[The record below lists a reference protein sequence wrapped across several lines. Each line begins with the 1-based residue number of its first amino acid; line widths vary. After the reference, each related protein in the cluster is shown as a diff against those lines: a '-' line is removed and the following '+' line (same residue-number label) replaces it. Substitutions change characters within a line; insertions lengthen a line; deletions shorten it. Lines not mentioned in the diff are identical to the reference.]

1 VKQDEALPTTAVIS
15 RQSWLLIVGA
25 IIVNLSITVPLAKIL
40 NTWIDESYTLRTTG
54 QTLQYAIHQ
63 AIHFELQPPLYFALL
78 TPWRS
83 FDHSIFFARLFSVI
97 CAALLVYCAAQ
108 VSARYVPGL
117 NPAWA
122 AWFVALN
129 PATIWAA
136 EEIRVYALGGL
147 LSALLMWT
155 FYDGYLAERASSRA
169 RIVHA
174 VVAISSLYTQYFLSF
189 ILLAQFCALL
199 VTRRSTT
206 ARYFVLAML
215 VVGACGLPIAYILHQ
230 QIAAGTSTYFST
242 ESLYS
247 LVLDIYGIAFYYV
260 LPLSKLVTVMGI
272 SHALRYLVLLGVV
285 AAVAIVFVLR
295 KTANRPN
302 ARTAWTIAI
311 VTCVALA
318 LAFKVTKEPFGF
330 RYMFVAFAPIM
341 TAALVTLGD
350 LQRRFR
356 YAVPIWMAVFI
367 VGGLPTLFSTYQ
379 PLAKGGDW
387 IRVAAFLESAE
398 EPNQPILVFQTENA
412 MPLEDYY
419 RGKNVIVAVPRPID
433 FTVPWNE
440 AQVVQRDRDVEQ
452 DIASVPGKHPYI
464 WVVNTTECQ
473 DFSVDYH
480 CPIFEHFLATHYTV
494 VVRRKFFRSQ
504 ARLLRLRDRVA
515 P

>member
-1 VKQDEALPTTAVIS
+1 M
-15 RQSWLLIVGA
+15 GA
-25 IIVNLSITVPLAKIL
+25 IIVNLSITLPLAKIL

-78 TPWRS
+78 TLWRS

-174 VVAISSLYTQYFLSF
+174 VVAIISLYTQYFLSF
-189 ILLAQFCALL
+189 VLLAQFCALL
-199 VTRRSTT
+199 VTRRWTT
-206 ARYFVLAML
+206 TRYFVLAML
-215 VVGACGLPIAYILHQ
+215 VVGAFGLPIAYILHQ

-260 LPLSKLVTVMGI
+260 LPLSKLITAMGI
-272 SHALRYLVLLGVV
+272 SHAIRYLVLLGVV
-285 AAVAIVFVLR
+285 AAVAVVFVLR
-295 KTANRPN
+295 KTGNRPN
-302 ARTAWTIAI
+302 ALNAWTIAI

-356 YAVPIWMAVFI
+356 YVVLIWMAVFI
-367 VGGLPTLFSTYQ
+367 VGSLPTLFSTYQ

-398 EPNQPILVFQTENA
+398 EPNQPILAFQTENA
-412 MPLEDYY
+412 MSLDDYY
-419 RGKNVIVAVPRPID
+419 RGRNVIVAVPRPID
-433 FTVPWNE
+433 FTVAWNE
-440 AQVVQRDRDVEQ
+440 AQVVQTDRDVEQ
-452 DIASVPGKHPYI
+452 DIASVPGRHPYI

-480 CPIFEHFLATHYTV
+480 CPIFEHFLEAHYTV
-494 VVRRKFFRSQ
+494 VVRRQFFRSQ

-515 P
+515 R